1 MPNLIAGRRVVP
13 ELIQGGFT
21 AEAVVS
27 ELTAIIAD
35 GPARRE
41 MQEGLQEVQQ
51 RLRDT
56 SGGESPAMRAAREI
70 LGR

>member
-1 MPNLIAGRRVVP
+1 VVP

-27 ELTAIIAD
+27 ELTAIVAD
-35 GPARRE
+35 GFARRE

-51 RLRDT
+51 RLRDN

-70 LGR
+70 VGNKNE